1 VSTTGGHFLV
11 SPKESYD
18 ELEAEKAHRAHAIV
32 EQVIADLKNGPLAH
46 LPSGSFAANSAW
58 VVCAAVAF
66 NLTRSAGVLA
76 SAFHAKAATGT
87 IRAQSDQHPRQARPF
102 RPPARAAPA
111 SRLAV
116 GDGLE
121 PAGRGHP
128 ARTTRR
134 RLTLSIPSIQ
144 GPTGTPRGDHRPAR
158 PHKHALNPATTPPSP
173 LEPQRSPNG
182 GSGLALGLLLG
193 AAAAFSPFLQWWNL
207 AGSFLPEALAVL
219 ASALFIRILHAPSRW
234 WLVTHAVAL
243 VWVLVTFALVLYP
256 PFQIPC
262 ALVAAAFCLG
272 YLVSATTDVG
282 WRALR
287 GRLGIVSACAAMSVA
302 CVLLFLVDHRSAVAA
317 IAASA
322 YPGKRTVGSG
332 GYSLTRLFSGFL
344 DRTLTSRAAA
354 KSIDSNQSEASS
366 PLLAGV
372 LAAPVA
378 VWLIVADLRRRRRCS
393 SVLVALLAVLAVF
406 MVRLFAPHMDVLS
419 QLTMLDRVPS
429 NRLLLGM
436 GMLSDVV
443 LVTVAWQV
451 STSRPLRP
459 PLLTTAFVL
468 PFLALS
474 ALAVYLHR
482 QHDVFV
488 GPLAVAV
495 ALAAV
500 VASAVALWATRRPEL
515 GAALLI
521 VVSLFIAGM
530 VNPLSAGVSTTGELP
545 LGTAV
550 AQLDRSDPGGWIMPQ
565 NRLGMAALVEQ
576 NVHTYSVVYNYPQTA
591 LWREL
596 DPTGAQ
602 SDSYNRYGFANFQLR
617 RGRTQFPGYNLD
629 SYRIAIDG
637 CSTFVQRHVKHIVAE
652 RPVDT
657 GCLRL
662 HRTVS
667 EGTAV
672 FYLYDV
678 ISPNADLPAARSF
691 GLVPHRSSRCTRAAN
706 PPRPMLLGPVGMAP
720 SAGAAPQCSAGRVR
734 PGT

>member
-1 VSTTGGHFLV
+1 MAADALGLLVTSVRAVSTAVRAAGVARKFWVPLLLLLILAGLTSFGLNGSSAAAVRGELGSTISADPHLLAGSPLGVRADEWAINTPLSVMQVQTGMPRIQPLLGSGADMAL
-11 SPKESYD
+11 SYD
-18 ELEAEKAHRAHAIV
+18 V
-32 EQVIADLKNGPLAH
+32 PVADGWAVFRPQHWGFLALPLAQ
-46 LPSGSFAANSAW
+46 GF
-58 VVCAAVAF
+58 
-66 NLTRSAGVLA
+66 
-76 SAFHAKAATGT
+76 AFHWWFPAALLIFALWLLTVT
-87 IRAQSDQHPRQARPF
+87 LMP
-102 RPPARAAPA
+102 
-111 SRLAV
+111 
-116 GDGLE
+116 
-121 PAGRGHP
+121 GR
-128 ARTTRR
+128 
-134 RLTLSIPSIQ
+134 
-144 GPTGTPRGDHRPAR
+144 
-158 PHKHALNPATTPPSP
+158 N
-173 LEPQRSPNG
+173 
-182 GSGLALGLLLG
+182 ALGLLLG

-282 WRALR
+282 WRALK

-317 IAASA
+317 IAGSA
-322 YPGKRTVGSG
+322 YPGNRTVGSG

-354 KSIDSNQSEASS
+354 KSIDFNQSEASS

-378 VWLIVADLRRRRRCS
+378 VWLIVADLRRRRRRRCS

-550 AQLDRSDPGGWIMPQ
+550 AQLDRSDPGGWIMQQ

-576 NVHTYSVVYNYPQTA
+576 NVHTYSLVYNYPQTA

-629 SYRIAIDG
+629 SYRIAVDG

-662 HRTVS
+662 RRTVS

-691 GLVPHRSSRCTRAAN
+691 GLVPHRSSRCNRAAN

-720 SAGAAPQCSAGRVR
+720 SAGAAPQCLAGRVR